1 MADNFNSYNRFTALP
16 PVIARFGWTEEEA
29 ASARGNPDPNPIHSP
44 MAALAVPQTRLGL
57 APSGSDKMRLTAPA
71 SPAQNPFEGAKPTLV
86 LSRTAVKKL
95 SGNVIGALQQMVQS
109 GAVSDESLQALMGD
123 SLRRVVGL
131 REFVDH
137 LNQMTESV
145 YVRSLAASK
154 G

>member
-1 MADNFNSYNRFTALP
+1 MADNFISYNRFTALP
-16 PVIARFGWTEEEA
+16 PVISRFGWTEEEA
-29 ASARGNPDPNPIHSP
+29 ASARGKPDPNPIHSP
-44 MAALAVPQTRLGL
+44 MAAPEVPAARLGL
-57 APSGSDKMRLTAPA
+57 APTGSDKMRLAEPTGPA
-71 SPAQNPFEGAKPTLV
+71 DNPFEGAKPTLV
-86 LSRTAVKKL
+86 LSRNAVKKM

-109 GAVSDESLQALMGD
+109 GAVTDKSLQALMGD

-131 REFVDH
+131 REFMDH